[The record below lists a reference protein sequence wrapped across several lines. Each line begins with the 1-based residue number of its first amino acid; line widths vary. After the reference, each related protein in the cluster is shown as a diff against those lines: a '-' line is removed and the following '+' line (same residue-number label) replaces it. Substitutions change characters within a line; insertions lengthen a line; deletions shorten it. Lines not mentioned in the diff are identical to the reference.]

1 MSRHRRQPSRSL
13 PLDFSVVDGE
23 VEPVAAKGMP
33 AHVGGGG
40 QVGPRAGRTTMD
52 VAAPKPQDG
61 QAGNKTLP
69 PPASAPGG
77 RAPPPSSEA
86 TGKKSCDDHTGG
98 VR

>member
-23 VEPVAAKGMP
+23 DEPVAAKDTP

-52 VAAPKPQDG
+52 AAAPKPQDG

-69 PPASAPGG
+69 PASAPGG
-77 RAPPPSSEA
+77 RKPSSEA

-98 VR
+98 R